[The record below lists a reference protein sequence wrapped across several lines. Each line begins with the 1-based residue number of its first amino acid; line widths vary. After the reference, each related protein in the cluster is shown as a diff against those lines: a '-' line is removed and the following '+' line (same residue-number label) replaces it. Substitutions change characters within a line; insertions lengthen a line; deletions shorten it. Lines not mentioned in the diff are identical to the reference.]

1 MPTDAHRL
9 RNKRYKETQ
18 DQIVVT
24 VPRGARAG
32 IKEHAT
38 NKGSSVNAYIIALL
52 EQDIGCSMRD
62 LADKMKST
70 QD

>member
-1 MPTDAHRL
+1 MPTDAHRQ

-32 IKEHAT
+32 IKEHAAFK
-38 NKGSSVNAYIIALL
+38 NSSVNAYIIALI
-52 EQDIGCSMRD
+52 EEDMGCSMRE
-62 LADKMKST
+62 LADKKKST